1 MAHTWPVRHPR
12 PIRDKLEFCEP
23 LASGTRVIDALFP
36 VAKGGTAVI
45 PGGFGTGKTVLEQ
58 SLARWADTDIVVYVG
73 CGERGNEMAEVLEE
87 FPELTDPHTGL
98 SLMDRTVLNQDPIK
112 AALKD
117 YVPVRVDTNRHP
129 ELAARFGALATPTYA
144 VINSRGRLLAR
155 CEGLQSVEGF
165 LSFLKRAAN
174 SPLLPADPPPPS
186 GM

>member
-1 MAHTWPVRHPR
+1 M
-12 PIRDKLEFCEP
+12 L
-23 LASGTRVIDALFP
+23 
-36 VAKGGTAVI
+36 VAFYM
-45 PGGFGTGKTVLEQ
+45 PGCPPCTV
-58 SLARWADTDIVVYVG
+58 
-73 CGERGNEMAEVLEE
+73 
-87 FPELTDPHTGL
+87 
-98 SLMDRTVLNQDPIK
+98 MDRTVLNQDPIK

-129 ELAARFGALATPTYA
+129 ELAAQFGALATPTYA
-144 VINSRGRLLAR
+144 VVNSRGRLLAR